1 MSAFQAVQVTLPTS
15 GSVDATISGFGTP
28 KGAIVIMSNCA
39 TTNGSSVS
47 NRFSVGFWDGAAQV
61 CSASGAR
68 NGQGTMISRRQSFND
83 RIAVALNFAGGTPII
98 EYTIAN
104 ITDGVRLSVA
114 AGSTTITRIATV
126 VLIGGSDITSVACD
140 QLDLGNTTAAVDH
153 STIGFEPNIVF
164 VTGSG
169 AGEGVDAAGSN
180 LSFGVAINTGSTVTQ
195 RSFTYQDRPS
205 VSTTINDA
213 YVSDTAVAAQLNNRS
228 LLWDCSLS
236 AFDSGGFSTTTSSAA
251 GNDDIMTLSIET
263 ALDVSIQDNFLPL
276 SGNVNDTS
284 VGFEPSFVLFGMA
297 EFDNVFDDLDV
308 GYGVSISVYDATNTA
323 EYTLGVASRDNVGT
337 TDSESY
343 HSNNS
348 SLIKWDD
355 GSTAAEFTTT
365 VDSLGYDMTF
375 TANPSTGFR
384 VWSLCVGQ
392 PTGGGSNNYD
402 VDINAGSFSVTGG
415 ALDLLAAR
423 QLSLGAGS
431 FSLVGGGLDLRRGRL
446 LSLESGSFSVAGGDL
461 TVSETVLWEPQPST
475 VKVWLDAD
483 DASTITESSGE
494 VSQWDDKSTNG
505 YSFTQA
511 TSTAR
516 PDNGGTQNGRPTLN
530 FDGGDWLESTSVASE
545 WSFMHDGTQWTCF
558 IVGKHGPSSNPNSLA
573 YYFGTSDATPSQIG
587 YSLYT
592 DDRAVFS
599 LNERVGTYIG
609 RGANPA
615 VVNQSSANGTVSLG
629 QHNILSDQVDA
640 DNATASLRSTLR
652 VNGGSAINLNA
663 STGPVN
669 TGAPAVPLRIG
680 SVNTG
685 RLVGEI
691 AELIIVDQWLSTSER
706 ERYEG
711 YLAHKWGLTAELP
724 ANHPYKTTSPVI
736 ALTYK
741 LDLDAGDFSLTG
753 GDLEQRL
760 GRILGLEAGSFSVNG
775 GDLTLTALSQ
785 NVLTLE
791 AGTFAINGGSVNL
804 LADRLIN
811 IEGGN
816 FSVNGGDISFLTAY
830 ILDLEAGTILLTG
843 QDLNFDKTNEITL
856 EAGDILITGGR
867 INFDYSNA
875 ATPSTIIFHH
885 ESGLETPTVT
895 DLHPGEIGVNVTTGK
910 IWTLNDDY
918 LLVEVGGLY
927 HGRNLPR
934 IDPAVAGEFW
944 NNDGTLSVSNG

>member
-423 QLSLGAGS
+423 QLSLGAG
-431 FSLVGGGLDLRRGRL
+431 V
-446 LSLESGSFSVAGGDL
+446 
-461 TVSETVLWEPQPST
+461 VLACWWW
-475 VKVWLDAD
+475 V
-483 DASTITESSGE
+483 
-494 VSQWDDKSTNG
+494 
-505 YSFTQA
+505 
-511 TSTAR
+511 R
-516 PDNGGTQNGRPTLN
+516 
-530 FDGGDWLESTSVASE
+530 
-545 WSFMHDGTQWTCF
+545 
-558 IVGKHGPSSNPNSLA
+558 
-573 YYFGTSDATPSQIG
+573 
-587 YSLYT
+587 
-592 DDRAVFS
+592 
-599 LNERVGTYIG
+599 
-609 RGANPA
+609 
-615 VVNQSSANGTVSLG
+615 
-629 QHNILSDQVDA
+629 
-640 DNATASLRSTLR
+640 
-652 VNGGSAINLNA
+652 
-663 STGPVN
+663 
-669 TGAPAVPLRIG
+669 
-680 SVNTG
+680 
-685 RLVGEI
+685 
-691 AELIIVDQWLSTSER
+691 
-706 ERYEG
+706 
-711 YLAHKWGLTAELP
+711 LTAW
-724 ANHPYKTTSPVI
+724 KT
-736 ALTYK
+736 ALTR
-741 LDLDAGDFSLTG
+741 
-753 GDLEQRL
+753 EWV
-760 GRILGLEAGSFSVNG
+760 ILCC
-775 GDLTLTALSQ
+775 
-785 NVLTLE
+785 
-791 AGTFAINGGSVNL
+791 
-804 LADRLIN
+804 
-811 IEGGN
+811 
-816 FSVNGGDISFLTAY
+816 
-830 ILDLEAGTILLTG
+830 
-843 QDLNFDKTNEITL
+843 
-856 EAGDILITGGR
+856 
-867 INFDYSNA
+867 
-875 ATPSTIIFHH
+875 
-885 ESGLETPTVT
+885 
-895 DLHPGEIGVNVTTGK
+895 
-910 IWTLNDDY
+910 W
-918 LLVEVGGLY
+918 
-927 HGRNLPR
+927 
-934 IDPAVAGEFW
+934 W
-944 NNDGTLSVSNG
+944 